1 MLEGGQKGSVAAFW
15 FYLPPSLLE
24 RDNQNS
30 HVVCS
35 SYSHLGPCPLPL
47 CLIVWTR
54 IPGWTTLRSL
64 PSHKI

>member
-35 SYSHLGPCPLPL
+35 YSHLGPCPLPL